1 MKMQYLW
8 QGHTLVSLDGKE
20 KKKVSH
26 GEIIEVPEELV
37 ARMRLSEFVSVVGKL
52 KVETS
57 DDGTADVTVKVKKT
71 K

>member
-1 MKMQYLW
+1 
-8 QGHTLVSLDGKE
+8 
-20 KKKVSH
+20 
-26 GEIIEVPEELV
+26 
-37 ARMRLSEFVSVVGKL
+37 MRLSEFVSVVGKL